1 MKKPYSKPTIT
12 VGAIQLDQPI
22 AAGCTA
28 DFEDMRSLLELG
40 YFTAEGAC
48 ASPIHGQV
56 ALGQSPCAEDR
67 ESHSGSQNQVPRYS
81 LVGK

>member
-28 DFEDMRSLLELG
+28 DFDDMRSLIELG
-40 YFTAEGAC
+40 YFADSACSIQVGDGTLPDNDTICYHSNIQTAFT
-48 ASPIHGQV
+48 S
-56 ALGQSPCAEDR
+56 
-67 ESHSGSQNQVPRYS
+67 
-81 LVGK
+81 

>member
-28 DFEDMRSLLELG
+28 DFDDMRSLLELG

-48 ASPIHGQV
+48 AIPIPGEGPIQ
-56 ALGQSPCAEDR
+56 GSDTICY
-67 ESHSGSQNQVPRYS
+67 HSNIQTAFTS
-81 LVGK
+81 

>member
-22 AAGCTA
+22 AVGCTA

-40 YFTAEGAC
+40 YFTAERNCQEPG
-48 ASPIHGQV
+48 G
-56 ALGQSPCAEDR
+56 
-67 ESHSGSQNQVPRYS
+67 GSLPPRYDTICYHS
-81 LVGK
+81 NVQTAFTS

>member
-28 DFEDMRSLLELG
+28 DFDDMRALIGLG
-40 YFTAEGAC
+40 YFTAERNCQEPGDGSLPGYDTIC
-48 ASPIHGQV
+48 Y
-56 ALGQSPCAEDR
+56 
-67 ESHSGSQNQVPRYS
+67 HSNVQTAFTS
-81 LVGK
+81 

>member
-28 DFEDMRSLLELG
+28 DFDDMRSLIELG
-40 YFTAEGAC
+40 YFTAERA
-48 ASPIHGQV
+48 
-56 ALGQSPCAEDR
+56 
-67 ESHSGSQNQVPRYS
+67 
-81 LVGK
+81 

>member
-28 DFEDMRSLLELG
+28 DFDDMRSLIKLG
-40 YFTAEGAC
+40 YFTLEGAC
-48 ASPIHGQV
+48 TIPIPGDGPIQ
-56 ALGQSPCAEDR
+56 GWDTICY
-67 ESHSGSQNQVPRYS
+67 HSNVQTAFTS
-81 LVGK
+81 

>member
-22 AAGCTA
+22 AVGCTA
-28 DFEDMRSLLELG
+28 DFDDMRSLLELG

-48 ASPIHGQV
+48 ANPIPGEGPIQ
-56 ALGQSPCAEDR
+56 GWDTICY
-67 ESHSGSQNQVPRYS
+67 HSNVQTAFTS
-81 LVGK
+81 

>member
-28 DFEDMRSLLELG
+28 DFEDMHSLIELG
-40 YFTAEGAC
+40 YFTAERNCTIKISDDGSLPPGHDTIC
-48 ASPIHGQV
+48 Y
-56 ALGQSPCAEDR
+56 
-67 ESHSGSQNQVPRYS
+67 HSNVQTAFTS
-81 LVGK
+81 

>member
-28 DFEDMRSLLELG
+28 DFDDMRALIGLG
-40 YFTAEGAC
+40 YFTVEGAC
-48 ASPIHGQV
+48 GIPVPGEGPIQDHDTI
-56 ALGQSPCAEDR
+56 CY
-67 ESHSGSQNQVPRYS
+67 HSNVQTAFTS
-81 LVGK
+81 

>member
-28 DFEDMRSLLELG
+28 DFDDMHSLIELG
-40 YFTAEGAC
+40 YFTVEEAC
-48 ASPIHGQV
+48 ANQ
-56 ALGQSPCAEDR
+56 LGEGSIPGWDTICY
-67 ESHSGSQNQVPRYS
+67 HSNVQTAFTS
-81 LVGK
+81 

>member
-28 DFEDMRSLLELG
+28 DFDDMRSLIELG

-48 ASPIHGQV
+48 GIPIPGDGQIQGFDTICYHSNVQV
-56 ALGQSPCAEDR
+56 AFTS
-67 ESHSGSQNQVPRYS
+67 
-81 LVGK
+81 